1 MFIRSVAL
9 ALVTGL
15 LLLAVDKL
23 GGLMLAVDKLGGLML
38 AVVTPFLWNRGL
50 EAVGVGVGEVGRD
63 LLGSAWCRYW
73 VLGLLSEAGLLYEF
87 GVDGISFV
95 TDSTL
100 PQPTAPG
107 G

>member
-23 GGLMLAVDKLGGLML
+23 GGLMLAV
-38 AVVTPFLWNRGL
+38 VTPFLWNRGL
-50 EAVGVGVGEVGRD
+50 EAVGVGEVGRD
-63 LLGSAWCRYW
+63 LLGSAWVRYW
-73 VLGLLSEAGLLYEF
+73 ALGLLSEAGLLYEF
-87 GVDGISFV
+87 GGEGISFA

-100 PQPTAPG
+100 PQPPAPG